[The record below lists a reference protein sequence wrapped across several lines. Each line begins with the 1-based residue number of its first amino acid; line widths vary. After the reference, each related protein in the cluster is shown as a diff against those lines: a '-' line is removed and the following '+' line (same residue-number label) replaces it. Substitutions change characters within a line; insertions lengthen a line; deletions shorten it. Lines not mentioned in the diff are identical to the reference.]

1 MPDTNT
7 IPGWWRGYDLGLGNH
22 IPSCAVNSRLTA
34 HESGDVGMGVQS
46 QRRKINGGLR
56 GGARKGKDTMN
67 DSGPVTNQIAA
78 SIEDVKALLADNR
91 NLSIAFLSRRIR
103 DLEEEV
109 RERFREQ
116 NRTQEQR
123 INSLETAVE
132 KLKERMNLAGVKFK
146 EMREDVDKVKAI
158 RERTNE

>member
-1 MPDTNT
+1 
-7 IPGWWRGYDLGLGNH
+7 
-22 IPSCAVNSRLTA
+22 
-34 HESGDVGMGVQS
+34 
-46 QRRKINGGLR
+46 
-56 GGARKGKDTMN
+56 MN